1 MYEVKLHPK
10 VDKFLNKS
18 EKDLSERIKAKLR
31 LLKEDPFLYVEHF
44 EGEYYKL
51 RVGDYRAL
59 LDIDIEREIV
69 FVRYIDHRSK
79 IYKRMHDY

>member
-10 VDKFLNKS
+10 IDKFLNKS

-44 EGEYYKL
+44 EGDYYKL

-59 LDIDIEREIV
+59 LDIETTRKKV
-69 FVRYIDHRSK
+69 FVRHIDHRSK
-79 IYKRMHDY
+79 IYKRMSGY